1 MTTTKSCSTTTT
13 TTTSRCRSST
23 RTKTMMTRKTRTTT
37 ATAFAASSWGAPFQ
51 WLWASARGSGRGTSC
66 AARRG
71 RRPCSAAASGRSR
84 ARPAAISG
92 RSAAAR
98 PSCGRCQTRRRRTR
112 RRLPNHP
119 CSWARSGR
127 PACCGGSGPCRSAS
141 FLSSFVGYRSDGVAV
156 WAARHALFAICGL
169 LQRLLRRSRENYFA
183 VSCTRVSARSLRCR
197 VARFSPSSE
206 ASGGIDILVLAK
218 ELALRHMQ
226 AAATPLIARG
236 QK

>member
-1 MTTTKSCSTTTT
+1 M
-13 TTTSRCRSST
+13 
-23 RTKTMMTRKTRTTT
+23 
-37 ATAFAASSWGAPFQ
+37 AAVGSDGVSLVFEHDPFP
-51 WLWASARGSGRGTSC
+51 SGG
-66 AARRG
+66 
-71 RRPCSAAASGRSR
+71 
-84 ARPAAISG
+84 
-92 RSAAAR
+92 
-98 PSCGRCQTRRRRTR
+98 
-112 RRLPNHP
+112 
-119 CSWARSGR
+119 
-127 PACCGGSGPCRSAS
+127 
-141 FLSSFVGYRSDGVAV
+141 FLDGVAV

>member
-13 TTTSRCRSST
+13 TTTSRCRSS
-23 RTKTMMTRKTRTTT
+23 RTMTTRKTTRRTMTTT
-37 ATAFAASSWGAPFQ
+37 ATAFAASSWGAPPRQ
-51 WLWASARGSGRGTSC
+51 QAWVSARGSGRGTSC

-84 ARPAAISG
+84 ARPVAISG

-98 PSCGRCQTRRRRTR
+98 PSCGRFRTRRRRTR

-141 FLSSFVGYRSDGVAV
+141 FFCDCSSASCTAAV
-156 WAARHALFAICGL
+156 WAESDTPCLQLVGYFSDCYAAVLLICELFATCACWRGRCG
-169 LQRLLRRSRENYFA
+169 A
-183 VSCTRVSARSLRCR
+183 VWLDKGKS
-197 VARFSPSSE
+197 
-206 ASGGIDILVLAK
+206 
-218 ELALRHMQ
+218 ALRQ
-226 AAATPLIARG
+226 ASVHRHTRN
-236 QK
+236 